1 MTGTDSH
8 ALTLEGPPGISE
20 ARVHDYAHKFGPIKD
35 IIITPDVSVT
45 VEGSEDNEE
54 EDEENRPQKSAVRI
68 EFKDMKDAAV
78 AARSLKDHGAIL
90 ADAILI
96 EPANMKSTWV
106 RFKWPQVTRA
116 AWIYYSSIAEAKAM
130 AEQLHGSFFRER
142 KITASSLRPDKRQKD
157 LFAIKLERL
166 PADTTRADL
175 VDICQNSRLITI
187 SELTYTARPREMF
200 QQSAGV
206 KFFVNIPE
214 DPAKLS
220 AVAFACLD
228 SEDSILQTLQMHGT
242 KPQFIGK
249 QELTI
254 ERVWFVQY
262 SLPTDVFKSVSTEVA
277 ALQIQYEGR
286 AQVESCDFGD
296 HYMVYLHVH
305 HEETEIFV
313 QANLSLQAICH
324 GLIVVALNDQP
335 EWNDYLYSTS
345 SIKVIEN
352 LNSKNS
358 FYIFP
363 NLSTR
368 QIHVFGCGIDQ
379 DKGVSMV
386 KKLLQRVRGSCR
398 EYPIHRNVIRPLIDG
413 GLTEIQAA
421 VGANKLSLDVIR
433 SVLIVRGEDSVL
445 MQKIH
450 HLLDFLPSKEN
461 SKRSRQLCSIC
472 KLESGGSE
480 RNPTVRLLCGHVYC
494 GACLKNALVFA
505 TQNHSAPVKCISRGP
520 AYDLERSSICG
531 QSITYTTVRDLL
543 PLLMEPD
550 YLKVAFLSSIHSNP
564 DEYFFCPSL
573 QCNTVHRRGES
584 ETIIRCSVCRAWL
597 CLFCRSMSH
606 DGITCEKA
614 KETRVNI
621 SRC

>member
-35 IIITPDVSVT
+35 IIITPDVPAT
-45 VEGSEDNEE
+45 VEGSENNEE
-54 EDEENRPQKSAVRI
+54 EDEENRSQKSAVRI
-68 EFKDMKDAAV
+68 EFKDMKDAAA
-78 AARSLKDHGAIL
+78 AARSLKDHGATL
-90 ADAILI
+90 ADAIPI

-106 RFKWPQVTRA
+106 KFKWPQVTRA
-116 AWIYYSSIAEAKAM
+116 AWIYYSNIAEAKTM
-130 AEQLHGSFFRER
+130 AEKLHGSFFRER

-175 VDICQNSRLITI
+175 VDISQNSRLITI
-187 SELTYTARPREMF
+187 SELTYTAKPREVF

-206 KFFVNIPE
+206 KFFVNVPE
-214 DPAKLS
+214 DPTKLS
-220 AVAFACLD
+220 AAAFACLG

-242 KPQFIGK
+242 KLKLIGK
-249 QELTI
+249 QELTV

-262 SLPTDVFKSVSTEVA
+262 SLPSDVFKSVSTEIT

-286 AQVESCDFGD
+286 AQVESCNFGN
-296 HYMVYLHVH
+296 HHMIYLHTH
-305 HEETEIFV
+305 HEETEIFA
-313 QANLSLQAICH
+313 QANLSLQGICH
-324 GLIVVALNDQP
+324 GLIVVTLDSQP
-335 EWNDYLYSTS
+335 EWDDYLYSTS

-379 DKGVSMV
+379 DKGVSAV

-398 EYPIHRNVIRPLIDG
+398 EYPIHRNVIRQLIDG
-413 GLTEIQAA
+413 GLTEIQVA

-433 SVLIVRGEDSVL
+433 SVLIVKGDDSLL

-450 HLLDFLPSKEN
+450 HVLDFLPSNK
-461 SKRSRQLCSIC
+461 SLKRSQQLCSIC
-472 KLESGGSE
+472 KLRSGGSE
-480 RNPTVRLLCGHVYC
+480 RNPRVKLLCGHVYC
-494 GACLKNALVFA
+494 GACLKNALIFA
-505 TQNHSAPVKCISRGP
+505 AQNHSAPVKCISQVP
-520 AYDLERSSICG
+520 AYGLEKGSICG
-531 QSITYTTVRDLL
+531 QPIAYTTARDLL
-543 PLLMEPD
+543 PLLVEPD
-550 YLKVAFLSSIHSNP
+550 YLKVAFLSFIHSNP
-564 DEYFFCPSL
+564 GEYFFCPSL
-573 QCNTVHRRGES
+573 QCNTIYRRGES
-584 ETIIRCSVCRAWL
+584 KTIIRCSICRALL
-597 CLFCRSMSH
+597 CLFCGSMSH

-614 KETRVNI
+614 KEMRVNI
-621 SRC
+621 PR